1 MKKETKNDHNNQR
14 VLSADKLEEYLQS
27 IKFDERSAAG
37 KLTPEEFK
45 KIILTNLQGYFQGK
59 ATQAFIIELVFAI
72 EGEVPAEDDVLWT
85 VISDITDLVIPKV
98 RNKKT
103 PAQIDEIFRS
113 SLEMLEKDLQK
124 NQTK

>member
-14 VLSADKLEEYLQS
+14 VLSADKLKEYLQS

-59 ATQAFIIELVFAI
+59 ATQAFIIELVFAV
-72 EGEVPAEDDVLWT
+72 EEEVPAEDDALWT

-124 NQTK
+124 NQNK